1 MKWFLGILNATLIFK
16 GWLSSWECIILLIL
30 VWTDNSFL
38 LFIFSLLIA
47 LVSAIWFYV
56 LACLYWIRFT
66 INMQLKNIQ
75 LSGKINSYSL
85 SCLHL
90 FCSKHRRFHEV
101 LAWIHP
107 SQLKWII
114 TTKHISKLKF
124 KNFMHFHWAPIPVNK
139 MVLMVLIVFFPES
152 GINSWVT

>member
-1 MKWFLGILNATLIFK
+1 MIPWYFECHAHLQRVAVQLRVYHFAYSCMNWQFLPTFHLFPTH
-16 GWLSSWECIILLIL
+16 CIGFC
-30 VWTDNSFL
+30 NM
-38 LFIFSLLIA
+38 
-47 LVSAIWFYV
+47 V
-56 LACLYWIRFT
+56 LRLYWIRFT

-107 SQLKWII
+107 SQLKWITI
-114 TTKHISKLKF
+114 TTHISKLKF